1 MRESEGEKEHVDRHK
16 LKLFGGQRDRKAR
29 KTNEKEERKKN
40 DLQLQFGSIFPAT
53 RFAQSKFRN
62 FFRELWILKFFGS
75 STWYKAIFPAYVLV
89 FRDWHPP
96 PFLLKK

>member
-1 MRESEGEKEHVDRHK
+1 MKRRRE
-16 LKLFGGQRDRKAR
+16 
-29 KTNEKEERKKN
+29 KKN

-96 PFLLKK
+96 PLFIKKMKNNKNKCLVRVSTDLSLFPVIKLIAT